1 MNRRR
6 AAALAAVA
14 LCGLLLSLLVWKPIP
29 VEQPVIEPCDSY
41 AAVATWLNDK
51 GFTPDSYELS
61 LTGFD
66 PEKGT
71 EAWEAG
77 SDAFA
82 SQPILNLDQLNTL
95 LQAKHGREGRAA
107 HIIANRLEGR
117 EVTPVAIMFNSRV
130 NIEGNL
136 GVNSG
141 QVVNLG
147 TRKSHKGDVVWVFV
161 DQTTCQVVGGVV
173 VRGGCGNPGKN
184 VVPPQPPG
192 PPPPPPPPP
201 PPGPTETPTPKPSPT
216 VTVTPASTP
225 TPTPCPPGQN
235 VNVNGVCVV
244 PKPTD
249 PSAYPHPSDKP
260 VVPPVTTPPEAAP
273 PVVATQVPGGNGV
286 VDSPTKAPGAQTG
299 VTAPGASPA
308 PTQTPTYTPP
318 NEGGSNNGGVSGF

>member
-14 LCGLLLSLLVWKPIP
+14 LCGLLLSLLIP
-29 VEQPVIEPCDSY
+29 KSVVKQPDTTCDPTV
-41 AAVATWLNDK
+41 AVATWLYEK

-147 TRKSHKGDVVWVFV
+147 TRKSHKGDIVWVFV
-161 DQTTCQVVGGVV
+161 DQTNCQVVGGLV

-201 PPGPTETPTPKPSPT
+201 PPGPTETPTPTPTKPT
-216 VTVTPASTP
+216 ETPTP

-235 VNVNGVCVV
+235 VNVNGACVE
-244 PKPTD
+244 PKPTN
-249 PSAYPHPSDKP
+249 PSAYPHPSGKP

-299 VTAPGASPA
+299 VTAPGAIPA
-308 PTQTPTYTPP
+308 PTSPPASTPP